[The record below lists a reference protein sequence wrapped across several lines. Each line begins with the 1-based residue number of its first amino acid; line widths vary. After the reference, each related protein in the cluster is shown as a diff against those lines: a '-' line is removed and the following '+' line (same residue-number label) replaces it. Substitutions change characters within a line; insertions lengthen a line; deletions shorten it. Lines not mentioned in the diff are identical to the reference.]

1 MRPADITAAL
11 RAYTEATK
19 GNTVDAAEFNRRI
32 SICKACPK
40 LKRVSGLT
48 GRVSQILGSLSIKH
62 KVPRDVS
69 GSSCGVCGC
78 SLLLLVPALPQN
90 LHKDSPDEAKK
101 RPATCW
107 LKTSLTPPA

>member
-1 MRPADITAAL
+1 MRPTDITAAL
-11 RAYTEATK
+11 RAYTEATR
-19 GNTVDAAEFNRRI
+19 GNTVTDKEFARRLA
-32 SICKACPK
+32 ICKTCPK

-48 GRVSQILGSLSIKH
+48 GRVSQILGALSIKH

-101 RPATCW
+101 RPVSCW
-107 LKTSLTPPA
+107 LKTSLTPQT